1 MKINESTSVQQISWQ
16 KIANEKQQQLEAA
29 AKGQA
34 LKKMQEEQQFEIYKA
49 KGKRLEVESVSLSNQ
64 INIEV

>member
-1 MKINESTSVQQISWQ
+1 MKVNESISVQQTNWQ
-16 KIANEKQQQLEAA
+16 KIANDKQQQLEAA

-34 LKKMQEEQQFEIYKA
+34 LKKIQEEQQFEIYKA